1 MNSDTTKSCMRPKS
15 VNFKVVDNNLIK
27 KGVPLTQAICQDL
40 LVTGHI
46 SSYMEFFHMAVE
58 NQLGIEFTPDMLH
71 ALQNL
76 LTIAEDSSTRGDAK
90 AIYESKKN
98 LAQYFLLSS
107 NYNMA
112 ISYFRETLDAAA
124 GIKDDP
130 MVEIEATLSLGHALE
145 KSEHVNESIE
155 CYENTRKL
163 AASRNN
169 LDGEIR
175 ACQHLVSGH
184 THMAESFEY
193 SGDYD
198 QAIFHY
204 TKCLE
209 YLTHPVYDEMTISDI
224 EFRLGKVHKDI
235 GQIETAIKYLERF
248 VAKPNLINDKSRQGW
263 AQASLASCYESAG
276 NPQLAASYLQQFISA
291 AEPDPIQRVAVSQAC
306 NQLGMLFNK
315 MGQFELAV
323 TYFERHFQLMTE
335 ISKDDVQD
343 LEQNTHQL
351 NDGDGIKS
359 PLPWNKT
366 GSTSKLSTVRVGGA
380 QTQLGISKGNAQMAQ
395 YFETIVDC
403 NGLASLLLWKAKR
416 SFGSYLPTRLENI

>member
-1 MNSDTTKSCMRPKS
+1 
-15 VNFKVVDNNLIK
+15 
-27 KGVPLTQAICQDL
+27 
-40 LVTGHI
+40 
-46 SSYMEFFHMAVE
+46 MAVE

-291 AEPDPIQRVAVSQAC
+291 AESDPIQRVAVSQAC

-335 ISKDDVQD
+335 ISKDDMQD